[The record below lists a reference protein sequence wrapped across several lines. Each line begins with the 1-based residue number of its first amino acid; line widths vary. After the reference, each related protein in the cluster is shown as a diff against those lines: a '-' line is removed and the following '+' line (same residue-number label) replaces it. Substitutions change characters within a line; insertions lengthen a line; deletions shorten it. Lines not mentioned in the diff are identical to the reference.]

1 MPLIEP
7 DEELSP
13 TTARPR
19 HPGLSS
25 RMVDELLASPF
36 ELPSRMAGFRGGA
49 KESGKGR
56 MRTPKH
62 LSDEASLAYDD
73 DDALGRGNIS
83 PLSSPMSTRR
93 CQSIVD
99 PLESFET
106 SSVTGPCGS
115 AVASG
120 RNGRMRYLA
129 DEDRLEDDDD
139 DALGRGNVSPMSSP
153 MSTRRC
159 QSIID
164 PFEDHVAELTQE
176 ADYDA
181 ESAADDDDDLYD
193 ERLFT
198 WKKRAKAS
206 EALLQ
211 SREEELDAQILAH
224 QRLQAVLTKSEQAL
238 ARRVRDME
246 MLSIDVQLQ
255 KDANQR
261 LQAEL
266 TKTKEELAFRNAEA
280 DLSKESHQLLQAE
293 VMKTK
298 KELALRVRDMELQNL
313 DAQLEKDSNQRLQAQ
328 LTKTKQEL
336 ALRENELQ
344 KRDAELPEDSNKRL
358 LLELTKTKQELAL
371 RDNELQSR
379 DSELQKLRKQMAV
392 VNAHQETKAQE
403 CASVAAWLHER
414 RAGILTQRSSTNAT
428 FRAEVVAPTA

>member
-36 ELPSRMAGFRGGA
+36 ELSRMAGFRCGA

-106 SSVTGPCGS
+106 SSVTGPCSS

-120 RNGRMRYLA
+120 RKGRMRYLA

-164 PFEDHVAELTQE
+164 PFEDHVAELPQE

-198 WKKRAKAS
+198 WKERAKAS
-206 EALLQ
+206 EALLH
-211 SREEELDAQILAH
+211 SREEELDAQILANQH
-224 QRLQAVLTKSEQAL
+224 LQAELTKSKQAL

-246 MLSIDVQLQ
+246 MLSIDAQLQ

-266 TKTKEELAFRNAEA
+266 TKTNEELAFRNAEA
-280 DLSKESHQLLQAE
+280 ELSKESHQLLQAE
-293 VMKTK
+293 VLKTK

>member
-1 MPLIEP
+1 
-7 DEELSP
+7 
-13 TTARPR
+13 
-19 HPGLSS
+19 
-25 RMVDELLASPF
+25 
-36 ELPSRMAGFRGGA
+36 
-49 KESGKGR
+49 
-56 MRTPKH
+56 
-62 LSDEASLAYDD
+62 
-73 DDALGRGNIS
+73 
-83 PLSSPMSTRR
+83 
-93 CQSIVD
+93 
-99 PLESFET
+99 
-106 SSVTGPCGS
+106 
-115 AVASG
+115 
-120 RNGRMRYLA
+120 MRYLA

-164 PFEDHVAELTQE
+164 PFEDHDAELPQE

-198 WKKRAKAS
+198 WKERAKAS

-211 SREEELDAQILAH
+211 SREEELDARILAN
-224 QRLQAVLTKSEQAL
+224 QRLQAELTKSEQAL

-246 MLSIDVQLQ
+246 MLSIDAQLQ

-266 TKTKEELAFRNAEA
+266 TKTNEELAFRNAEA
-280 DLSKESHQLLQAE
+280 ELSKESHQLLQAE
-293 VMKTK
+293 VLKTK

-328 LTKTKQEL
+328 
-336 ALRENELQ
+336 
-344 KRDAELPEDSNKRL
+344 
-358 LLELTKTKQELAL
+358 LTKTKQELAL